1 MVLILDHKR
10 GLQNMSE
17 KKILIIDDN
26 KDIRDL
32 MRMILEKS
40 SFIVFESEDG
50 TSGLTSARENKPDL
64 ILLDVMMPGLSGFDV
79 LEQIRVEKNSQLREV
94 PIMMITA
101 KSQSEDV
108 DRALELGAT
117 GYIVKPFRQAKF
129 IEKVNLL
136 LGIEG

>member
-1 MVLILDHKR
+1 MESS
-10 GLQNMSE
+10 G

-32 MRMILEKS
+32 MRMILEKVNLS
-40 SFIVFESEDG
+40 VSESEDG
-50 TSGLTSARENKPDL
+50 SSGLTAAREIKPDL

-79 LEQIRVEKNSQLREV
+79 LQQIRIEKDNQLRDV

-101 KSQSEDV
+101 KSQSEDI
-108 DRALELGAT
+108 DRALALGAT

>member
-1 MVLILDHKR
+1 MVLILDHER
-10 GLQNMSE
+10 GLTHVSE

-32 MRMILEKS
+32 MRMILEKN
-40 SFIVFESEDG
+40 SFIVFESDDG
-50 TSGLTSARENKPDL
+50 SNGLTIARENKPDL

-79 LEQIRVEKNSQLREV
+79 LEQIRIEKDSQLREV

-117 GYIVKPFRQAKF
+117 GYIVKPFRQANF
-129 IEKVNLL
+129 VEKVKLL

>member
-1 MVLILDHKR
+1 MDS
-10 GLQNMSE
+10 SE

-32 MRMILEKS
+32 MRIILEKVNFS
-40 SFIVFESEDG
+40 VSESEDG
-50 TSGLTSARENKPDL
+50 SSGLTAAREVKPDL

-79 LEQIRVEKNSQLREV
+79 LQQIRIEKDSQLREV

-101 KSQSEDV
+101 KSQSEDI
-108 DRALELGAT
+108 DRALALGAT

-129 IEKVNLL
+129 IERVNLL

>member
-1 MVLILDHKR
+1 MEPS
-10 GLQNMSE
+10 G

-32 MRMILEKS
+32 MRMILEKVNLS
-40 SFIVFESEDG
+40 VSESEDG
-50 TSGLTSARENKPDL
+50 SSGLTAAREIKPDL

-79 LEQIRVEKNSQLREV
+79 LQQIRIEKDNQLRDV

-101 KSQSEDV
+101 KSQSEDI
-108 DRALELGAT
+108 DRALALGAT

>member
-1 MVLILDHKR
+1 MESS
-10 GLQNMSE
+10 G

-32 MRMILEKS
+32 MRMILEKVNFS
-40 SFIVFESEDG
+40 VSESEDG
-50 TSGLTSARENKPDL
+50 SSGLTAAREVKPDL

-79 LEQIRVEKNSQLREV
+79 LQQIRIEKDSQLREV

-101 KSQSEDV
+101 KSQSEDI
-108 DRALELGAT
+108 DRALALGAT

-129 IEKVNLL
+129 IERVNLL

>member
-1 MVLILDHKR
+1 MDS
-10 GLQNMSE
+10 SE

-32 MRMILEKS
+32 MRIILEKVNFS
-40 SFIVFESEDG
+40 VSESEDG
-50 TSGLTSARENKPDL
+50 SSGLTAAREVKPDL

-79 LEQIRVEKNSQLREV
+79 LQQIRIEKDSQLREV

-101 KSQSEDV
+101 KSQSEDI
-108 DRALELGAT
+108 DRALALGAT

-129 IEKVNLL
+129 IERVNLI

>member
-1 MVLILDHKR
+1 MESS
-10 GLQNMSE
+10 G

-32 MRMILEKS
+32 MRMILEKVNLS
-40 SFIVFESEDG
+40 VSESEDG
-50 TSGLTSARENKPDL
+50 SSGLTAAREIKPDL

-79 LEQIRVEKNSQLREV
+79 LQQIRIEKDNQIRDV

-101 KSQSEDV
+101 KSQSEDI
-108 DRALELGAT
+108 DRALALGAT

>member
-1 MVLILDHKR
+1 MES
-10 GLQNMSE
+10 SE

-32 MRMILEKS
+32 MRMILEKVNFS
-40 SFIVFESEDG
+40 VSESEDG
-50 TSGLTSARENKPDL
+50 SSGLTAAREIKPDL

-79 LEQIRVEKNSQLREV
+79 LQQIRIEKDNQLRDV

-101 KSQSEDV
+101 KSQSEDI
-108 DRALELGAT
+108 DRALALGAT